1 MNERDER
8 VCTIYKNKDTGELT
22 TVADLAFIQTE
33 FGLKLY
39 NLLKEANKQENA

>member
-22 TVADLAFIQTE
+22 TVAELAFIQTE
-33 FGLKLY
+33 FGLKLS
-39 NLLKEANKQENA
+39 NLLKEANNKD